1 MYSLQ
6 FALDFMCVT
15 CYNYYVIKLLGEEK
29 MKNKLKT
36 LLALLLVAV
45 MALSFVACD
54 IETGTDDENDI
65 TFSIDVAEQMNDKW
79 KMTYKECQIKNKL
92 DSFITAEEGTEFVV
106 VFFEIE
112 NISDESQNFSIIWE
126 EFYIDGVKT
135 AQTLYGVSINNAFP
149 LTTVPV
155 EPGRKA
161 NGYFLFQTSPDWKE
175 LEIIYDE
182 SLANENEENV
192 IKFTL
197 TKNAE

>member
-1 MYSLQ
+1 
-6 FALDFMCVT
+6 
-15 CYNYYVIKLLGEEK
+15 
-29 MKNKLKT
+29 MKNKLRT
-36 LLALLLVAV
+36 LLALLLIAV
-45 MALSFVACD
+45 MALSVVACD
-54 IETGTDDENDI
+54 IDTGTVDGTDETGKTTEDENDV

-92 DSFITAEEGTEFVV
+92 DSFTAAAEGTEFVV

-112 NISDESQNFSIIWE
+112 NISNESQNFSIIWE

-182 SLANENEENV
+182 SLTNENEENV
-192 IKFTL
+192 MKFTL

>member
-1 MYSLQ
+1 
-6 FALDFMCVT
+6 
-15 CYNYYVIKLLGEEK
+15 

-36 LLALLLVAV
+36 LLSLLLVAV
-45 MALSFVACD
+45 MALSVVACD
-54 IETGTDDENDI
+54 MDTGTVEKTDESEKSTEEENGI
-65 TFSIDVAEQMNDKW
+65 TFSIDTTEQKNDKW

-92 DSFITAEEGTEFVV
+92 DSFTTAEEGTEFVV

-182 SLANENEENV
+182 SLTNENEENV
-192 IKFTL
+192 MKFTL

>member
-1 MYSLQ
+1 
-6 FALDFMCVT
+6 
-15 CYNYYVIKLLGEEK
+15 
-29 MKNKLKT
+29 MKNKLRT
-36 LLALLLVAV
+36 LLALLLIAV
-45 MALSFVACD
+45 MAFSVVACD
-54 IETGTDDENDI
+54 IDTGTVDGTDETGKTTEDENDV

-92 DSFITAEEGTEFVV
+92 DSFTTAEEGTEFVV

-112 NISDESQNFSIIWE
+112 NISNESQNFSIIWE

-182 SLANENEENV
+182 SLTNENEENV
-192 IKFTL
+192 MKFTL

>member
-1 MYSLQ
+1 
-6 FALDFMCVT
+6 
-15 CYNYYVIKLLGEEK
+15 

-45 MALSFVACD
+45 MALSVVACD
-54 IETGTDDENDI
+54 IDTGTVDKPDRTEKPTEDENDV

-92 DSFITAEEGTEFVV
+92 DSFTTAEEGTEFVV

-112 NISDESQNFSIIWE
+112 NISNESQNFSIFWE

-149 LTTVPV
+149 LTAVPV

-175 LEIIYDE
+175 LEIIYNE
-182 SLANENEENV
+182 SLTNENEENV
-192 IKFTL
+192 MKFTL
-197 TKNAE
+197 TKKR